1 MANGREIKIQRNIVE
16 QGMMAVLN
24 FVKSHRRLVLFVF
37 IGSILGITLIIA
49 SVVYINND
57 AEKNLVAFETVLDE
71 YRQSYV
77 ASPDAR
83 EKNLDK
89 TVNKLNEIID
99 TQINNNKE
107 YINGYYIIGTLYY
120 NENKH
125 KEARDYFLRFA
136 DNSSSFFTPLAYQQA
151 AISSEHLGDFKR
163 ALELYSI
170 LEKEYDDS
178 YLIDQVYYNLGRMY
192 QKEKNIFKA
201 REYYKKVMLEFPQS
215 FFANSSKS
223 RLLLLGAHENLAE

>member
-77 ASPDAR
+77 ASPDDR
-83 EKNLDK
+83 KKNLDK

-99 TQINNNKE
+99 SSYWGYVNE
-107 YINGYYIIGTLYY
+107 NGYYIIGTLYY
-120 NENKH
+120 NENNH

-170 LEKEYDDS
+170 LEKEYGDS

-192 QKEKNIFKA
+192 QKEKNLFKA

-223 RLLLLGAHENLAE
+223 RLLLLGAHEDLAE

>member
-77 ASPDAR
+77 ASPDDR
-83 EKNLDK
+83 KKNLDK

-99 TQINNNKE
+99 SSYWGYVNE
-107 YINGYYIIGTLYY
+107 NGYYIIGTLYY

-170 LEKEYDDS
+170 LEKEYGDS

-192 QKEKNIFKA
+192 QKEKNLFKA

-223 RLLLLGAHENLAE
+223 RLLLLGAHEDLAE

>member
-37 IGSILGITLIIA
+37 IGLILGITLIIA

-77 ASPDAR
+77 ASPDDR

-99 TQINNNKE
+99 SSYWGYVNE
-107 YINGYYIIGTLYY
+107 NGYYIIGTLYY

-136 DNSSSFFTPLAYQQA
+136 DNSSTFFTPLAYQQA
-151 AISSEHLGDFKR
+151 AISSEHLGDFKK

-223 RLLLLGAHENLAE
+223 RLLLLGAHEDLAE